1 MGLGTEAAEIL
12 ASLRGPQKTL
22 AEEVF
27 ESARAAGL
35 TLACA
40 ESCTA
45 GMVGA
50 ALTDMPGSSEVFKGG
65 VIAYCNEVKA
75 KLLSVPQAVLDGPGA
90 VSRECAL
97 AMAEG
102 AQRLLDADVAVSV
115 TGLAGPDG
123 GTEEIP
129 VGTVWFGVALR
140 KEGDV
145 KTAAFVRHFPGS
157 RDEVR
162 RQAVDAALE
171 GLLCA
176 IRTEKSWEQFL
187 SEKQ

>member
-1 MGLGTEAAEIL
+1 MGLGTEAVEIL
-12 ASLRGPQKTL
+12 TTLTGPQKTL

-27 ESARAAGL
+27 EAARRAGL

-50 ALTDMPGSSEVFKGG
+50 ALTDMPGSSEVFRGG
-65 VIAYCNEVKA
+65 VITYCNEVKA

-123 GTEEIP
+123 GTEEVP
-129 VGTVWFGVALR
+129 VGTVWFGLSLR
-140 KEGDV
+140 GEDS
-145 KTAAFVRHFPGS
+145 TAFVRHFTGS
-157 RDEVR
+157 RGEVR

-171 GLLCA
+171 GLLRS
-176 IRTEKSWEQFL
+176 IRDEDGWERSL
-187 SEKQ
+187 SKKQ

>member
-1 MGLGTEAAEIL
+1 M
-12 ASLRGPQKTL
+12 SP

-27 ESARAAGL
+27 EAARAAGL

-65 VIAYCNEVKA
+65 VIVYCNEMKA
-75 KLLSVPQAVLDGPGA
+75 KLLGVSMEILDGPGA

-102 AQRLLDADVAVSV
+102 ARRLLDVDAAVSV

-123 GTEEIP
+123 GTEALP
-129 VGTVWFGVALR
+129 VGTVWFGLALR
-140 KEGDV
+140 KGGG
-145 KTAAFVRHFPGS
+145 TAFVRHFPGS
-157 RDEVR
+157 RSEVR

-171 GLLCA
+171 GLLRA
-176 IRTEKSWEQFL
+176 IRGGRE
-187 SEKQ
+187 

>member
-1 MGLGTEAAEIL
+1 MGLGTEAAEVL
-12 ASLRGPQKTL
+12 ATLRGPRRNL

-35 TLACA
+35 TVACA

-45 GMVGA
+45 GMVGS

-65 VIAYCNEVKA
+65 VITYCNEAKA
-75 KLLSVPQAVLDGPGA
+75 RLLGVPQAVLDGPGA

-123 GTEEIP
+123 GTKELP
-129 VGTVWFGVALR
+129 VGTVWFGLSLR
-140 KEGDV
+140 KEEEV
-145 KTAAFVRHFPGS
+145 RSEAFVRHFPGT

-176 IRTEKSWEQFL
+176 IRNENS
-187 SEKQ
+187 